1 VRTGRQRTLPIPDA
15 LIPAWSPDGRMLG
28 VFRILSHG
36 YDVAVLDTAN
46 GRVLTRRHWTN
57 GFESSA
63 LAWSQDSRQLAFTA
77 T

>member
-1 VRTGRQRTLPIPDA
+1 
-15 LIPAWSPDGRMLG
+15 MLG